1 MAADE
6 SAGKE
11 GRLYTF
17 GSLKT
22 GEGLYCQSTFC
33 VLKGRFFA
41 QYRDELDEV
50 GCHIILVIL
59 RLPSNSPNRSTKTYG
74 KMSEMCKLSVCYQI
88 ERSFLTRTLFTRTC
102 SYNASYL
109 AQFFAKHSFFLI
121 PLACV
126 HQLTATSTL
135 AHVPSW
141 QIPLREGVLDGCMR
155 LEDTGRKTIGNQAR
169 DELLL
174 TH

>member
-88 ERSFLTRTLFTRTC
+88 ERSFLTGTLFARIC
-102 SYNASYL
+102 SYNASYPCSIL
-109 AQFFAKHSFFLI
+109 RQALVLPDSTRMCASIDSNIHSR
-121 PLACV
+121 ACPFV
-126 HQLTATSTL
+126 ADP
-135 AHVPSW
+135 AP
-141 QIPLREGVLDGCMR
+141 RGCAGW
-155 LEDTGRKTIGNQAR
+155 LHEVGGHGEEDHWKPGER
-169 DELLL
+169 
-174 TH
+174 